1 MERTVWS
8 DERLSERFD
17 SVDRRFD
24 DLERR
29 MDAGFDRVDR
39 DLREVRTEI
48 RDIRQ
53 LMFMLW
59 GPTMLGVFGTIAA
72 VIVTRA

>member
-1 MERTVWS
+1 
-8 DERLSERFD
+8 
-17 SVDRRFD
+17 
-24 DLERR
+24 

-39 DLREVRTEI
+39 DLSEVRTEI

-59 GPTMLGVFGTIAA
+59 RPTMLGVLEPS
-72 VIVTRA
+72 RQ